1 MQQASGA
8 EDVTARAEWHSLAGL
23 LAQVILAHLPSIPD
37 HDDVQHRIAA
47 LVDQLL
53 LFPVSSRAP
62 DRYSSWQLLQTC
74 VHQELLPSCTA

>member
-23 LAQVILAHLPSIPD
+23 LAQIILAHLPSMPD
-37 HDDVQHRIAA
+37 HDVQRRIAA

-53 LFPVSSRAP
+53 LFRVTGRAP
-62 DRYSSWQLLQTC
+62 DRYSSR
-74 VHQELLPSCTA
+74 